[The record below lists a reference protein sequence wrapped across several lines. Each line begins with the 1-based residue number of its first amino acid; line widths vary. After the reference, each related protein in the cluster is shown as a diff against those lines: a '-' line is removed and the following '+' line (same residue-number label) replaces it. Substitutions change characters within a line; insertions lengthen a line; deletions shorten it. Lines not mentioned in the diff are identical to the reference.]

1 MSVSQS
7 TSPSIGVWRTFLTFW
22 PYMRSQKGLMA
33 SSLLAL
39 LSSTALRL
47 LEPWPLK
54 LVFDN
59 VFKSAGNPDLDSY
72 RMLGIAA
79 LALLGI
85 TGLRAS
91 ADYLNTIGF
100 ARMGN
105 RITSRVRT
113 DLYAHMQRLSLSY
126 HSGARSGD
134 LIMRLMND
142 VNMLRD
148 ITVTAILP
156 LFANILILIGMWGVM
171 FWMSWQ
177 LAGLALAVLPLF
189 WIMSDYLGGQV
200 REVARK
206 QRRREGRLAAGAAE
220 SIGAIRLIQAF
231 TLEHAFEQRFA
242 EQTGKNQK
250 EELRGSKLTASLE
263 RSVDILVA
271 LATALVL
278 WHGGRLALDG
288 SLTPGDLLVF
298 LNYLRRAFNPIQDFA
313 KYTGRIAKASAASD
327 RVLDVLT
334 HTIEVRNYPNARP
347 APHFQGAVQFEE
359 VKFAYKQDM
368 PGLDMLSFAIQPGER
383 IAIIGPSGHGKS
395 TLALLLLRLYDP
407 QSGRIL
413 IDGHDIR
420 EYTLESLR
428 SQMSVVLQESFL
440 FAASIRENIAYGALH
455 ASNEQVEQAA
465 RLANI
470 HDYIM
475 TLPDGYDT
483 QIAERG
489 ASLSG
494 GQRQRI
500 AIARAAVRNAPIL
513 IFDEPTTGLDESS
526 ERAVVA
532 ALESLAVGHTT
543 FWITH
548 DLRCAARA
556 DRILF
561 VEHGRIVESGS
572 HTQLLS
578 MNGHYANAYQR
589 QTGVADAQTLRHSDS
604 QIFQCSDTLTS
615 YEHHYS

>member
-1 MSVSQS
+1 MTDHQPGGN
-7 TSPSIGVWRTFLTFW
+7 SPGAWRTLLAFW
-22 PYMRSQKGLMA
+22 PYLRSQKSLMA

-39 LSSTALRL
+39 LASTALRL

-59 VFKSAGNPDLDSY
+59 VFKSAGQPDVESY

-100 ARMGN
+100 ARIGN
-105 RITSRVRT
+105 RVTRRVRT

-126 HSGARSGD
+126 HSTARSGD
-134 LIMRLMND
+134 LIMRLMSD

-148 ITVTAILP
+148 ITVTAMLP
-156 LFANILILIGMWGVM
+156 LLANILILFGMWAVM

-177 LAGLALAVLPLF
+177 LAALALAVLPLF
-189 WIMSDYLGGQV
+189 WIISDHLGGQV

-250 EELRGSKLTASLE
+250 EEMRGSKLTASLE

-271 LATALVL
+271 LTTAIVL

-288 SLTPGDLLVF
+288 MLTPGDLLVF

-334 HTIEVRNYPNARP
+334 HTVDVGNRPDARP
-347 APHFQGAVQFEE
+347 APHFQGAVQFEDIS
-359 VKFAYKQDM
+359 FAYTQKM
-368 PGLDMLSFAIQPGER
+368 PGLKQLSFVAQPGER

-395 TLALLLLRLYDP
+395 TLASLLLRLYDP
-407 QSGRIL
+407 HAGRIL

-420 EYTLESLR
+420 DYTLESLR

-455 ASNEQVEQAA
+455 ASDEEIEQAA

-470 HDYIM
+470 HDFIM
-475 TLPDGYDT
+475 TLPDGYET
-483 QIAERG
+483 QVAERG

-513 IFDEPTTGLDESS
+513 IFDEPTSGLDESS
-526 ERAVVA
+526 ERAVLA
-532 ALESLAVGHTT
+532 ALESLAAGRTT

-561 VEHGRIVESGS
+561 VEQGQIVESGN
-572 HTQLLS
+572 HGQLLHA
-578 MNGHYANAYQR
+578 NGHYANAYQR
-589 QTGVADAQTLRHSDS
+589 QVGLETAAL
-604 QIFQCSDTLTS
+604 
-615 YEHHYS
+615 

>member
-1 MSVSQS
+1 MREQKQNHFGSWQ
-7 TSPSIGVWRTFLTFW
+7 TLIAFW
-22 PYMRSQKGLMA
+22 PYLRSQKRLMA
-33 SSLLAL
+33 TSLMAL
-39 LSSTALRL
+39 LTSTVLRL

-54 LVFDN
+54 LVFDS
-59 VFKSAGNPDLDSY
+59 VFKSAELDSY
-72 RMLGIAA
+72 RMLGLAA
-79 LALLGI
+79 LASLAI

-100 ARMGN
+100 ARIGN
-105 RITSRVRT
+105 RVTTQVRT

-126 HSGARSGD
+126 HSDARSGD
-134 LIMRLMND
+134 LIMRLMSD

-148 ITVTAILP
+148 VVVTAMLP
-156 LFANILILIGMWGVM
+156 LLANILILLGMWSVM

-189 WIMSDYLGGQV
+189 WIISDHLGAQV

-231 TLEHAFEQRFA
+231 TLEQAFEQRFA
-242 EQTGKNQK
+242 EQTGKSQK
-250 EELRGSKLTASLE
+250 QDMLGSKLTARLE

-334 HTIEVRNYPNARP
+334 RTAEVRNSTDAIPAPAFQGSVCFEHVVFGYKDSRP
-347 APHFQGAVQFEE
+347 ALNDVSFE
-359 VKFAYKQDM
+359 V
-368 PGLDMLSFAIQPGER
+368 QPGER

-395 TLALLLLRLYDP
+395 TLASLLLRLYDP
-407 QSGRIL
+407 QAGHIL
-413 IDGHDIR
+413 IDGQDIR
-420 EYTLESLR
+420 SYTLESLR
-428 SQMSVVLQESFL
+428 SQMSVVLQDSFL
-440 FAASIRENIAYGALH
+440 FAASIRENIAYGALQ
-455 ASNEQVEQAA
+455 ATDEEIERAA

-470 HDYIM
+470 HDFIM
-475 TLPDGYDT
+475 SLPDGYDT

-500 AIARAAVRNAPIL
+500 AIARATVRNAPIL
-513 IFDEPTTGLDESS
+513 IFDEPTTGLDENN
-526 ERAVVA
+526 EQAVVA
-532 ALESLAVGHTT
+532 ALERLAAGRTT

-548 DLRCAARA
+548 DLDCAARA
-556 DRILF
+556 DRILT
-561 VEHGRIVESGS
+561 VED
-572 HTQLLS
+572 
-578 MNGHYANAYQR
+578 GH
-589 QTGVADAQTLRHSDS
+589 
-604 QIFQCSDTLTS
+604 IW
-615 YEHHYS
+615 EHECVS